1 MTSPAAD
8 MPSVPCN
15 RIRRVEAMFRDNRNS
30 VDINKIEGK
39 EENSVGLSRY
49 RAAKRITT
57 EREIL
62 ADINISRTIDG
73 KGTIT
78 AIKMMT
84 TAIGKAICAL
94 FIRGLLWR
102 RV

>member
-8 MPSVPCN
+8 IPSVPCS
-15 RIRRVEAMFRDNRNS
+15 RMRRVEAIFSDSRKS
-30 VDINKIEGK
+30 VDISRIEGK
-39 EENSVGLSRY
+39 DENSVGLSKY

-62 ADINISRTIDG
+62 ADINTSRTIDG

-78 AIKMMT
+78 AINMMT